1 MLDQLTKEQK
11 FVLLGL
17 IFAIIVG
24 LSVSAYRQFASSNDR
39 AIKIEEPP
47 ADMKTTTD
55 AGDMF
60 VHLSG
65 AVRREGVYRLKAG
78 DRVMDAIR
86 LAGGAATSADLS
98 AVNLAEKL
106 QDGQKIII
114 PAKLRLTLNNGS
126 VPAQNN
132 SSPDGKINL
141 NTADEKALDALPGI
155 GLSTAKAIVEYRK
168 TNGPFSKPEQIMEIP
183 RFGKSKFE
191 KIKDKIVI

>member
-1 MLDQLTKEQK
+1 MLDSLTKEQK

-24 LSVSAYRQFASSNDR
+24 LSVSAYRQFASPNDR
-39 AIKIEEPP
+39 SIKIEDPP
-47 ADMKTTTD
+47 ADMKTVE
-55 AGDMF
+55 AGDIF

-65 AVRREGVYRLKAG
+65 AIRREGVYRLKAG

-86 LAGGAATSADLS
+86 LAGGAAGSADLS

-106 QDGQKIII
+106 QDGQKITN
-114 PAKLRLTLNNGS
+114 PAKQRPILVAGS
-126 VPAQNN
+126 VPAQST

-141 NTADEKALDALPGI
+141 NTADEKALDSLPGV
-155 GLSTAKAIVEYRK
+155 GLLTAKAIVEYRK

-183 RFGKSKFE
+183 RFGKSKYE
-191 KIKDKIVI
+191 KIKDKITI